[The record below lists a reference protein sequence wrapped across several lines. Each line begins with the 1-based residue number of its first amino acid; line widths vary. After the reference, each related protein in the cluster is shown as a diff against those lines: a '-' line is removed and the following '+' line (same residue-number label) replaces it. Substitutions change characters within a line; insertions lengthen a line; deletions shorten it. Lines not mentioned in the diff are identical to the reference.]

1 MSRDLEQQTG
11 QNRMEKEQGIYSAV
25 TRVQPAFTTG
35 LSEAQVQERFA
46 ARADNY
52 KVESSTRSVGDIVK
66 SNLFTYF
73 NLIFTVIAVLLAI
86 VGAWRDMMFLPVIVA
101 NTCIGIFQEVH
112 SKRVLD
118 GLSVLNAPKCVA
130 VRDGKE
136 VTLPAEQLVL
146 DDIVVFSAG
155 SQIPADAVVVNGEI
169 QVNESLITGESDEIS
184 KREGDSLLSGSFVV
198 SGKAHARLEKVGK
211 DSYISKLTLQATKSK
226 QGEQSEMI
234 RSLNYLIL
242 VMGIIIIPIGILLFV
257 QSFIYN
263 EGTFHDSITGMVAA
277 VIGMIPEGLYLLAS
291 VAMAVSVIR
300 LAKQKVL
307 VHDMKCIETLA
318 RVDVLCVDKTGTI
331 TEPGMHVYVVEAVDQ
346 AKEEEVDSLLS
357 SFVAAQSKDNATMEA
372 LQEYYAGKPAI
383 KADAVYSFSS
393 ETKYSGA
400 VFAGKSYVTGAP
412 EFVLRSQF
420 QEYQKQIAQYSSK
433 GYRVLVFAEYEGT
446 LGKGTLTEPVIPL
459 AFIMLANP
467 IRQGAKETFSYFAE
481 NDVEIKVISGDN
493 PLTVSV
499 IAQEAGIANADRYV
513 DASTLKTDK
522 DYDEAVEKYTVFG
535 RVTPNQKRILVQTLK
550 AHKKTVAMTGDG
562 VNDVLALKDADCSVA
577 MASGSDAASN
587 VSQLVLLESDFS
599 RMPSVVAEG
608 RRVVNNIQRTAS
620 LYIVKNIF
628 SMLLSIFS
636 VIVMLDYPLRPVQIT
651 LISMFTIGIPSFV
664 LALEPNK
671 DIIRGHFL
679 TNVLVKALP
688 AGLTDFLVVSGLVLF
703 CREFDVN
710 PECLSTS
717 CTVLVAIVGFMI
729 LYRIA
734 QPMKGWHILL
744 VVGVVCGWLF
754 CMLFFRPLFSI
765 TAISKQCAM
774 LTMVFAIVT
783 EPVLRYLSLVVE
795 WIYEKFSAR
804 RRRYRRAETN

>member
-1 MSRDLEQQTG
+1 MNQDYGQETNVNKTEQ
-11 QNRMEKEQGIYSAV
+11 EPGIYSTV
-25 TRVQPAFTTG
+25 TRVQADPEAG
-35 LSEAQVQERFA
+35 LNEEQVKERFA
-46 ARADNY
+46 AHAYNY

-86 VGAWRDMMFLPVIVA
+86 VGAWRDMMFLPVIIA
-101 NTCIGIFQEVH
+101 NTCIGIIQEVH

-118 GLSVLNAPKCVA
+118 KLAVLNAPKCVA
-130 VRDGKE
+130 VRSGSE
-136 VTLPAEQLVL
+136 VTLAADKLVL
-146 DDIVVFSAG
+146 DDIVIFSAG
-155 SQIPADAVVVNGEI
+155 SQIPADAVVVDGEI

-184 KREGDSLLSGSFVV
+184 KRAGDSLMSGSFVV
-198 SGKAHARLEKVGK
+198 SGNAYARLEKVGK

-234 RSLNYLIL
+234 RSLNYLII
-242 VMGIIIIPIGILLFV
+242 VMGIIIIPIGIALFV

-263 EGTFHDSITGMVAA
+263 EGTFRNSITGMVAA

-300 LAKQKVL
+300 LAAKKVL

-331 TEPGMHVYVVEAVDQ
+331 TEPGMHVYAVEVTDSE
-346 AKEEEVDSLLS
+346 KEEEIHALLS
-357 SFVAAQSKDNATMEA
+357 DFVAVQSTDNATMEA
-372 LQEYYAGKPAI
+372 LQAYFSADTKPG
-383 KADAVYSFSS
+383 ADAVFSFSS

-400 VFAGKSYVTGAP
+400 VFSGRSYVTGAP
-412 EFVLRSQF
+412 EFVLRDQF
-420 QEYQKQIAQYSSK
+420 YEYQNQIAQYSSK
-433 GYRVLVFAEYEGT
+433 GYRVLVFGEYEGQ
-446 LGKGTLTEPVIPL
+446 LGNGTLTAPVIPL

-467 IRQGAKETFSYFAE
+467 IRKGAKETFSYFAE

-499 IAQEAGIANADRYV
+499 IAQEAGIANAGSYV
-513 DASTLKTDK
+513 DATTLKEEK
-522 DYDEAVEKYTVFG
+522 DYEEAVDKYTVFG
-535 RVTPNQKRILVQTLK
+535 RVTPNQKRLLVQALK

-636 VIVMLDYPLRPVQIT
+636 VILMLDYPLEPVQIT

-671 DIIRGHFL
+671 DIIKGHFL

-688 AGLTDFLVVSGLVLF
+688 AGLTDFLVVSSLVLF
-703 CREFDVN
+703 CREFDVD

-717 CTVLVAIVGFMI
+717 CTVLLAIVGFMI

-734 QPMKGWHILL
+734 KPMKGWHIVL
-744 VVGVVCGWLF
+744 VAGVVCGWLF
-754 CMLFFRPLFSI
+754 CMLFVRSLFSI
-765 TAISKQCAM
+765 TGISRQCAM
-774 LTMVFAIVT
+774 LMVVFAIIT

-795 WIYEKFSAR
+795 WGYEKICTAKKR
-804 RRRYRRAETN
+804 MGEHMAQ